1 IAGAGA
7 IVAGLM
13 PSGPRNAGGAVLFLQ
28 SGLWWYMGA
37 AAVVSVIIGGARM
50 AWEQRAEPG
59 RETVKSLLTLV
70 VVAGAG
76 VTIVGLLVAAADS
89 FSVWLINGSL
99 SCDVTTDSACFGENM
114 LTLLALT
121 TNPADGGLGALL
133 IIILGLIAILAAA
146 FQIVLSIACGGV
158 LVLLAGIL
166 PRSASFTNTEMGKG
180 WFKKCVGWLVAFIL
194 YKPAAA
200 IVYAAAFQLVGT
212 DVFSDDGTGLLA
224 VLTGL
229 MLMIIALFAM
239 PALMRFVT
247 PMVGALAGGSAGGAM
262 AVGALAALPS
272 GAAAVGRLAAG
283 GGSASSAAAAP
294 SGSDGA
300 SGSSGSSGPSGT
312 SGTPGGP
319 GPSGGQG
326 SGSSAPQAA
335 QSADAQQ
342 AGQGAASTSGGG
354 AAGGAAP
361 AASAAGGGA
370 AGGAAGG
377 GAAAAGAAA
386 GPVGLAAGAA
396 LEAGKRAGQAAS
408 GAAQSAG
415 EQATGEGGG
424 GGPSGSRWEGEGAAC
439 LRAPGAADVAGRP
452 GGGVDRYGVAAGG
465 SGPGRDRG
473 HDRGV
478 ARSGDRGRRVGRRAA
493 GGADEGRP
501 RQEHHQPGRCPRR
514 VVDRAIARDAH
525 LPLRPARACP
535 VGHVSAAGP
544 GRADPPQ
551 RVHRFLRSSVR
562 AAAHAGHRQ
571 LLDRD
576 RHRAGRGGAGR
587 PGADRYLGGRL
598 GSLVGQ
604 PRGRAGRGG
613 RFGDHRDRAGL
624 RDAAAP

>member
-1 IAGAGA
+1 MACSPIDWVTKPGECAGEAASNAMSDAIENMANAVMEAFGKAIASLGTVWVHIGTPNLTGTGGSSPISAGSTAPDAGNITQVLGYVTWISLIVAILSLFILGALIATRIRAGEGIAAVGRVGLVLTAVVLIAGASA

-37 AAVVSVIIGGARM
+37 AAVVSVIVGAARM

-89 FSVWLINGSL
+89 FAVWIINGAL
-99 SCDVTTDSACFGENM
+99 ECDVTTDSACFGENM

-121 TNPADGGLGALL
+121 TNPAAGGLGALL
-133 IIILGLIAILAAA
+133 IIILGLIAILAAV
-146 FQIVLSIACGGV
+146 FQIVLMVARGGM
-158 LVLLAGIL
+158 LVILTGIL
-166 PRSASFTNTEMGKG
+166 PLAASFTNTEMGKG

-247 PMVGALAGGSAGGAM
+247 PMVGALAGGAGGGAM

-354 AAGGAAP
+354 AAGGGAAGG
-361 AASAAGGGA
+361 AAGGGA
-370 AGGAAGG
+370 AAGGAASGAAAGG

-396 LEAGKRAGQAAS
+396 LEAGRRAGQAAS

-415 EQATGEGGG
+415 EQATGEGEG
-424 GGPSGSRWEGEGAAC
+424 GGPSGSR
-439 LRAPGAADVAGRP
+439 
-452 GGGVDRYGVAAGG
+452 
-465 SGPGRDRG
+465 
-473 HDRGV
+473 
-478 ARSGDRGRRVGRRAA
+478 
-493 GGADEGRP
+493 
-501 RQEHHQPGRCPRR
+501 
-514 VVDRAIARDAH
+514 
-525 LPLRPARACP
+525 
-535 VGHVSAAGP
+535 
-544 GRADPPQ
+544 
-551 RVHRFLRSSVR
+551 
-562 AAAHAGHRQ
+562 
-571 LLDRD
+571 
-576 RHRAGRGGAGR
+576 
-587 PGADRYLGGRL
+587 
-598 GSLVGQ
+598 
-604 PRGRAGRGG
+604 
-613 RFGDHRDRAGL
+613 
-624 RDAAAP
+624 

>member
-1 IAGAGA
+1 MACSPIDWVTKPGECAGEAASNAMSDAIENMANAVMEAFGKAIASLGTMWVHIGTPNLTGTGGSSPISAGSTAPDAGNITQVLGYVTWISLAVAILSLFILGALIATRIRAGEGIVAVGRVGLVLAAVVFIAGASA
-7 IVAGLM
+7 MVAGLL
-13 PSGPRNAGGAVLFLQ
+13 PAGPRNAGGAVLFLQ
-28 SGLWWYMGA
+28 SSLWWYMAA

-89 FSVWLINGSL
+89 FAVWVINGSL
-99 SCDVTTDSACFGENM
+99 ECDVTTDSACFGDNM

-121 TNPADGGLGALL
+121 TNPAAGGLGALL

-146 FQIVLSIACGGV
+146 FQIVLMVARGGM
-158 LVLLAGIL
+158 LVILTGIL
-166 PRSASFTNTEMGKG
+166 PLSASFTNTEMGKG

-247 PMVGALAGGSAGGAM
+247 PMVGAVAGGAAGGAM

-319 GPSGGQG
+319 GPSVGQG
-326 SGSSAPQAA
+326 SGSSAPQPA
-335 QSADAQQ
+335 QSADAQR

-354 AAGGAAP
+354 AA
-361 AASAAGGGA
+361 
-370 AGGAAGG
+370 AGGAAS
-377 GAAAAGAAA
+377 GAAAGGGAAA

-415 EQATGEGGG
+415 EQATGEGEG
-424 GGPSGSRWEGEGAAC
+424 GGPSGSR
-439 LRAPGAADVAGRP
+439 
-452 GGGVDRYGVAAGG
+452 
-465 SGPGRDRG
+465 
-473 HDRGV
+473 
-478 ARSGDRGRRVGRRAA
+478 
-493 GGADEGRP
+493 
-501 RQEHHQPGRCPRR
+501 
-514 VVDRAIARDAH
+514 
-525 LPLRPARACP
+525 
-535 VGHVSAAGP
+535 
-544 GRADPPQ
+544 
-551 RVHRFLRSSVR
+551 
-562 AAAHAGHRQ
+562 
-571 LLDRD
+571 
-576 RHRAGRGGAGR
+576 
-587 PGADRYLGGRL
+587 
-598 GSLVGQ
+598 
-604 PRGRAGRGG
+604 
-613 RFGDHRDRAGL
+613 
-624 RDAAAP
+624 